1 MLCRLLA
8 ERIAEGKCRV
18 EHGYIP
24 ERDVGHGHIETVKE
38 RLFNLLE
45 AFNAYLLVGIELFQ
59 QLACKQVLFKC
70 HYIGIGIVHDKRIH
84 ERTASGRGFKQ
95 HLRLYAVAVQYLR
108 QYIGYLLRCVEC
120 RKYGRFQRVHIA
132 FVLRIVLAVLT
143 DELV

>member
-1 MLCRLLA
+1 M
-8 ERIAEGKCRV
+8 
-18 EHGYIP
+18 
-24 ERDVGHGHIETVKE
+24 
-38 RLFNLLE
+38 
-45 AFNAYLLVGIELFQ
+45 FQ
-59 QLACKQVLFKC
+59 QLARKQVLFKC
-70 HYIGIGIVHDKRIH
+70 HYIGIGIVLDKRIH

-108 QYIGYLLRCVEC
+108 QYIGNLLRCVEC